1 MEIYSDKPNKL
12 VMGLDSYA
20 TEIELNS
27 PGKFAEISLNPS
39 SFTNAEGNPLQGWGG
54 IKELRFSEAETL
66 RPVRGSKV
74 EPKKIGDKWK
84 GEAPKFRNL
93 RWENN

>member
-12 VMGLDSYA
+12 VMCLDSYA
-20 TEIELNS
+20 KEIELNS
-27 PGKFAEISLNPS
+27 PGKFAKISLNPS
-39 SFTNAEGNPLQGWGG
+39 SFTNAKVTHCRKLGG

-74 EPKKIGDKWK
+74 EPKKLVTSGR
-84 GEAPKFRNL
+84 EAP
-93 RWENN
+93 